1 MDPATA
7 LVFAAAFV
15 AIAVVTVRRP
25 VYGIVALV
33 CCIPFG
39 LPHEVGHTTLTLDKV
54 ALLALVAGLV
64 LGRRDPR
71 TLGAP
76 AVRTI
81 ALCGLAVVLA
91 TALSIANA
99 QFREPVL
106 RETLKAAQYLALF
119 AAAAIAFAADS
130 GERPI
135 RWALIG
141 IMVLVAVLA
150 LAQEVTGAP
159 SGLWFSGSPIPRIAG
174 PLEGPNQLSAY
185 LGILLAFAT
194 AFALR
199 RDERRLTY
207 AALALASAAL
217 VLTISRSGVVASLA
231 GAGVVLAVSKGTQR
245 RGAMLAIA
253 AGGLA
258 GGAVIA
264 LWGFAAKHAVAGVAI
279 LGRFGST
286 AETADAGNVGT
297 RAQLWHAAI
306 LLWRTHPLLGIGA
319 GNFELDLGRAG
330 YPLLHTH
337 ANSLFLQSL
346 AEGGI
351 PLLLATL
358 ALVIVSIAA
367 FARGPFSDPL
377 VAGAFGAS
385 IGLAAHQLVDLLVFY
400 PKVGEM
406 WWIALALAAVRV
418 AGPGR
423 HAVPP

>member
-1 MDPATA
+1 
-7 LVFAAAFV
+7 
-15 AIAVVTVRRP
+15 
-25 VYGIVALV
+25 
-33 CCIPFG
+33 
-39 LPHEVGHTTLTLDKV
+39 
-54 ALLALVAGLV
+54 
-64 LGRRDPR
+64 
-71 TLGAP
+71 
-76 AVRTI
+76 
-81 ALCGLAVVLA
+81 
-91 TALSIANA
+91 
-99 QFREPVL
+99 
-106 RETLKAAQYLALF
+106 
-119 AAAAIAFAADS
+119 
-130 GERPI
+130 
-135 RWALIG
+135 
-141 IMVLVAVLA
+141 
-150 LAQEVTGAP
+150 
-159 SGLWFSGSPIPRIAG
+159 
-174 PLEGPNQLSAY
+174 LSAY
-185 LGILLAFAT
+185 LGILLAFGT